1 MNDLTGQLVRHL
13 RAALR
18 RRAVA
23 TVDEEGARRAAV
35 AVVLTE
41 EAVPCLLLVRRRE
54 RAGDPWSGHVA
65 FPGGFSS
72 PEDESLETTAARE
85 AEEETGLPL
94 ARIGELLGRLDDV
107 APRSV
112 LLPRITVTPVVFA
125 VASRFAVAPGPEV
138 AETAWLPANQL
149 FDPASR
155 GVVVID
161 LPSGR
166 REFEA
171 ISVAGFT
178 IWGLTERVLAQ
189 IPPLLT
195 QAGPDQ

>member
-1 MNDLTGQLVRHL
+1 VTDLTGQLVGHL
-13 RAALR
+13 RSALR

-23 TVDEEGARRAAV
+23 TVADEQARRAAV
-35 AVVLTE
+35 AVVLTD
-41 EAVPCLLLVRRRE
+41 EAVPCLLLVRRLE

-72 PEDESLETTAARE
+72 PGDASPEATAARE

-112 LLPRITVTPVVFA
+112 LLPRITVTPAVFA
-125 VASRFAVAPGPEV
+125 VGSRYAVAPGPEV
-138 AETAWLPANQL
+138 AEAAWLPAHLL

-155 GVVVID
+155 EVVTID

-166 REFEA
+166 RAFEA

-189 IPPLLT
+189 IPPLLA
-195 QAGPDQ
+195 QAGP